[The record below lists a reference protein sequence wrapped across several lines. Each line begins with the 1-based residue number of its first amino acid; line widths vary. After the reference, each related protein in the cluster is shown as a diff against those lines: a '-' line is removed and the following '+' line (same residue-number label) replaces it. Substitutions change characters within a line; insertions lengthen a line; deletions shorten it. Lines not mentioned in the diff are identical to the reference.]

1 MRRAVYM
8 LMAVAVVVAMAVA
21 SCGKRGPE
29 PAAIAAQAAK
39 GYYDQLLRG
48 DYKAFVDGTYRPERI
63 PESYRQ
69 QLETN
74 AKMFVGQQQEE
85 HRGLKGVDVQGC
97 DADTAAHVANAY
109 LIFTY
114 GDGTRERVCVPMV
127 ESKGTWY
134 LR

>member
-8 LMAVAVVVAMAVA
+8 LMAVAAVVAVA
-21 SCGKRGPE
+21 SCGKKGPE
-29 PAAIAAQAAK
+29 PAAIAAHAAK

-48 DYKAFVDGTYRPERI
+48 DYKAFVEGTYRPERI

-69 QLETN
+69 QLEAN
-74 AKMFVGQQQEE
+74 AKMFVAQQQEE
-85 HRGLKGVDVQGC
+85 HSGLKGVGVQGC